1 MILRNVTPLN
11 KTVGPQAGSRV
22 KNNNSSLE
30 KITFNLKLSLNN
42 NSPELE
48 GIYSINNMEKT
59 ESEKREEAVLRSQV
73 INTPLLQRN
82 YTEDKRDTV
91 YDKNDQVYASSPAAV
106 EHLEPETSKRVLAT
120 PSKQKDVNQSKGQD
134 SQIRQ
139 W

>member
-91 YDKNDQVYASSPAAV
+91 YDKNDQVYAS
-106 EHLEPETSKRVLAT
+106 
-120 PSKQKDVNQSKGQD
+120 
-134 SQIRQ
+134 
-139 W
+139 